1 MARKYEY
8 VKSPSAVEEAGNILG
23 NDSYIYYI
31 PRDYKEHTYPAFLE
45 LIEAEDAHE
54 HDHYV
59 WNNKLTKKEFIYQR
73 RQEILNEFCATEREI
88 DRLMQHLSDLQDE
101 EDSLVNIFE

>member
-1 MARKYEY
+1 MVRKYEY
-8 VKSPSAVEEAGNILG
+8 VKSPVDAEEIGQQF
-23 NDSYIYYI
+23 DSFIFAYYI

-88 DRLMQHLSDLQDE
+88 DRLMQRLSDLQDE
-101 EDSLVNIFE
+101 DDNLANLFD